1 MNRRFLAIF
10 GSLLLVTACAS
21 EPEVGTASPLKVDLD
36 AVTAAGVVTPVDGLT
51 AAGNAV
57 ACMREG
63 LLPNNQ
69 KALTV
74 LGFVA
79 YHDYESVALNLE
91 ERERIVADLGDKR
104 ILILRN
110 HGLLTVGETIGE
122 AFTFMARIETAC
134 QYQVDILSCGR
145 PLRELSKETQDLVI
159 QQGLDIFSSNRKQ
172 KFARQWDAMLRK
184 LEREKGTGWRH

>member
-1 MNRRFLAIF
+1 MCSH
-10 GSLLLVTACAS
+10 SLN
-21 EPEVGTASPLKVDLD
+21 
-36 AVTAAGVVTPVDGLT
+36 AVLHTHTR
-51 AAGNAV
+51 AGNAV

-91 ERERIVADLGDKR
+91 ERERIVEDLGDKR

-122 AFTFMARIETAC
+122 AFMFMARIEMAC

-145 PLRELSKETQDLVI
+145 PLQELSQQTQDLVI
-159 QQGLDIFSSNRKQ
+159 QQGLDIFGNRRKD

-184 LEREKGTGWRH
+184 LEREKGRGWIQ